1 MIPFGLGIKDISLT
15 YVLQSMDISTDIAIA
30 TSIIN
35 RLLVTGF
42 SFGVGFFS
50 INYLFNKKII
60 TSGITDKLKND

>member
-1 MIPFGLGIKDISLT
+1 MSSPRINSLT

-50 INYLFNKKII
+50 INYLFSKNVL
-60 TSGITDKLKND
+60 TSGIIDKLKND

>member
-42 SFGVGFFS
+42 SFGVGFFFDQLS
-50 INYLFNKKII
+50 F
-60 TSGITDKLKND
+60 